1 MTRVAVVGAT
11 GIVGRTMLS
20 LLAERQFPAT
30 GIVAFASARSAGLE
44 VDGLPVRV
52 LNDDADLSGFDIALF
67 SAGAGA
73 SRDWAPRFVEQG
85 AVVIDNSSAFR
96 RDPDV
101 QLVVSEV
108 NPRALARHPGLIAN
122 PNCSTMQLMVALAPI
137 HRAVGIERL
146 VVATYQSVSGT
157 GQKGLAELEEQA
169 RGGRGGAG

>member
-11 GIVGRTMLS
+11 GVVGRTMLS

-30 GIVAFASARSAGLE
+30 EIVPFASARSAGLE
-44 VDGLPVRV
+44 VDGLPMRV
-52 LNDDADLSGFDIALF
+52 LNDDAELSGFDITLF

-101 QLVVSEV
+101 PLVVSEV
-108 NPRALARHPGLIAN
+108 NPHALARQDRK
-122 PNCSTMQLMVALAPI
+122 STRLNSSHLGI
-137 HRAVGIERL
+137 SYAVFC
-146 VVATYQSVSGT
+146 
-157 GQKGLAELEEQA
+157 
-169 RGGRGGAG
+169 